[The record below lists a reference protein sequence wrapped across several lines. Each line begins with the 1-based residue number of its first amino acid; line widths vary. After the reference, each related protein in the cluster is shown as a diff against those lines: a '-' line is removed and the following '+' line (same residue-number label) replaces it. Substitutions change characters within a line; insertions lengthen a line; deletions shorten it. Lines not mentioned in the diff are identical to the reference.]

1 MFSAAIFVLSTSYVA
16 WYFREHEIKAVYPF
30 DATYSTPEAAG
41 APRMEEVRLATNDGE
56 TLVLWRAD
64 AETDKPTVVYFSG
77 NAGGLK
83 ERSPRFRGLIDQ
95 GYGVVALAYR
105 GSSGSTGKPDET
117 LLMSDARA
125 LVASLNAM
133 PLIIYGE
140 SLGTAVAIRLAA
152 EGMGD
157 RIVLE
162 APFTSIPD
170 LILAQHPSEALDH
183 LITQRWESHLYIAD
197 VTQPLLVV
205 HGDRDHLVPIAMGEE
220 IFGTA
225 GSEEKHFLRI
235 SDKGHNGLWTDE
247 VRSALF
253 AFLDAR

>member
-1 MFSAAIFVLSTSYVA
+1 MLSAAVFVLSTSFVA
-16 WYFREHEIKAVYPF
+16 WYFREHEMKAVYPF

-41 APRMEEVRLATNDGE
+41 APRMMETSFPTADGE
-56 TLVLWRAD
+56 TLVTWRAE
-64 AETDKPTVVYFSG
+64 ATPGQPTVVYFSG

-83 ERSPRFRGLIDQ
+83 ERSGRFRSLIDE
-95 GYGVVALAYR
+95 GFGVVALAYR
-105 GSSGSTGKPDET
+105 GSSGSTGQPNEAA
-117 LLMSDARA
+117 LIGDARA
-125 LVASLNAM
+125 LVASLDAM
-133 PLIIYGE
+133 PLVIYGE

-152 EGMGD
+152 EGMGE

-205 HGDRDHLVPIAMGEE
+205 HGDRDHLVPISMGEE

-225 GSEEKHFLRI
+225 GSKDKRFLRI
-235 SDKGHNGLWTDE
+235 ADKGHNGLWTDE
-247 VRSALF
+247 VQAALF
-253 AFLDAR
+253 AFLGNE